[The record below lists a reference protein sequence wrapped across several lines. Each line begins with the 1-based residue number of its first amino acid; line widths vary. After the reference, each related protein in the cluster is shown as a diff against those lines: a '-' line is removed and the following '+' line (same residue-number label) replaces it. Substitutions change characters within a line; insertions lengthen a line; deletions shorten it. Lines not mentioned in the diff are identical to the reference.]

1 MNHGHGEDADRDR
14 RRDGDHGSQT
24 VSRQAKRVG
33 WHHDDVGSGDGWSQ
47 HDVLVDQWSTS
58 GSGGGERLRRSSR
71 QDLDDDDAITDINLA
86 RMFRMQIAAPRAVWD
101 GGI

>member
-58 GSGGGERLRRSSR
+58 GSGGGEGLRRSSR
-71 QDLDDDDAITDINLA
+71 QDLDDDDAITDDIYHA
-86 RMFRMQIAAPRAVWD
+86 
-101 GGI
+101 